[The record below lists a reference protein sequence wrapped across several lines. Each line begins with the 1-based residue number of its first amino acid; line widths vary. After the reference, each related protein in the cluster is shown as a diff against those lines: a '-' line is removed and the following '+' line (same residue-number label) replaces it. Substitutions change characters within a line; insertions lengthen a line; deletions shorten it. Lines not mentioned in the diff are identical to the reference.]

1 MYFTTSFHT
10 YIARSEVSVCLPLF
24 TPVSTGVRQ
33 RSFAVGVQFGSHVS
47 ISDACGGMLICV
59 PWEVF
64 PMCYPSLAHV
74 GKSFGTLSYVLY
86 VYFVLDFG

>member
-1 MYFTTSFHT
+1 MVASQGALLQHYS
-10 YIARSEVSVCLPLF
+10 L
-24 TPVSTGVRQ
+24 
-33 RSFAVGVQFGSHVS
+33 
-47 ISDACGGMLICV
+47 LICV